1 MYKVPSAMRFL
12 ACLFI
17 LHLVPWAL
25 RAQGTFR
32 VVPLGTKGG
41 LDESNLSAYLL
52 APAGRSDYLCL
63 DAGTLYHGLQKAVE
77 RGTFSGPA
85 HQVLREQVKGY
96 LISHAHLDHLAGMI
110 SNAPDDANKAIYA
123 LPSCLEI
130 IRDHYFN
137 GQSWPNFG
145 DSGQPPVLRKYR
157 YVALAASEEM
167 PVEGTAM
174 FVRAY
179 PLSHGSGYESAAF
192 LVRHNTHYV
201 LYLGDTGPDDVEQ
214 SNRLAQLWAALA
226 PLVRAGQLK
235 GIFIEASYPNEQPDR
250 HLYGHLTPR
259 WLLHEMA
266 ALAHLTT
273 PELLRKVPIIITHMK
288 PTEGNETRIREQL
301 RQENTLG
308 LTFLF
313 PEQGVPIDLP

>member
-1 MYKVPSAMRFL
+1 MRFL
-12 ACLFI
+12 IGL
-17 LHLVPWAL
+17 LLGLVPLSGWA
-25 RAQGTFR
+25 QTTFR

-52 APAGRSDYLCL
+52 APAGHSHYLCL
-63 DAGTLYHGLQKAVE
+63 DAGTLYYGLHRAVE
-77 RGTFSGPA
+77 RGTFTGPA

-96 LISHAHLDHLAGMI
+96 LISHAHLDHLAGMV
-110 SNAPDDANKAIYA
+110 SNAPDDTNKAIYA
-123 LPSCLEI
+123 LPSCLGVL
-130 IRDHYFN
+130 RDHYFN

-157 YVALAASEEM
+157 YVALSATEET

-174 FVRAY
+174 AVRAY
-179 PLSHGSGYESAAF
+179 PLSHGSGYESTAF
-192 LVRHNTHYV
+192 LVRHSTHYV
-201 LYLGDTGPDDVEQ
+201 LYLGDTGPDEVEQ
-214 SNRLAQLWAALA
+214 STRLAELWTALA

-235 GIFIEASYPNEQPDR
+235 GILIEASYPNEQPDR

-266 ALAHLTT
+266 ALARLTT
-273 PELLRKVPIIITHMK
+273 PELLRKVPLIITHMK
-288 PTEGNETRIREQL
+288 PTAANEARIRQQL